1 MRSDLD
7 RLMAERHI
15 DAFIIPPI
23 EAKSTPRDYLTGGAK
38 ADAVVVKKQGEV
50 PILIVNLMER
60 EEAAKSGLAVMTY
73 DDFNVEA
80 IYRQHGR
87 GTRAAW
93 AAIWLSIFEKLSLQG
108 RVTFYGM
115 VDIQRSMGLLRV
127 VQERLGGHVEVILD
141 ELPDIFDLAYET
153 KDAEEL
159 EKMRDVGRRASEVM
173 RVTRD
178 WLSSHRAVNG
188 QIVNVEGK
196 PLTIGAVKR
205 YVRYQLLERD
215 LEHTKDMIF
224 AQGRDCGLPHSVGES
239 DEILRPGES
248 LIFDLFPRCLNTSY
262 YHDTTRTWSLGYARE
277 ELERDFQTVR
287 DIYFRSLEG
296 ILLGRP
302 THELGKQVCEWFEAA
317 GHATR
322 LNTPQTQ
329 EGYIHALGHG
339 LGLEVHESPTI
350 GHNTI
355 DSMIFRA
362 GNMVTIEPG
371 LYYPSKGYGVR
382 IEDTVYVDEAGQIH
396 NLTDCPY
403 DLVIP
408 LQA

>member
-23 EAKSTPRDYLTGGAK
+23 EGESTPRDYLTQGAR
-38 ADAVVVKKQGEV
+38 ANALIVKKQGET

-60 EEAAKSGLAVMTY
+60 EEAAKSGFVVMTY
-73 DDFNVEA
+73 DEFNIEA
-80 IYRQHGR
+80 IHRQHGR

-93 AAIWLSIFEKLSLQG
+93 AAIWLSIFEKLTLQG
-108 RVTFYGM
+108 RVTFYG
-115 VDIQRSMGLLRV
+115 VASIQHAMGLLRV
-127 VQERLGGHVEVILD
+127 VQERLSGHVEIVLD
-141 ELPDIFDLAYET
+141 ELPDIFELAYET
-153 KDAEEL
+153 KDAQEL
-159 EKMRDVGRRASEVM
+159 EKMRDVGRRTSEVM

-178 WLSSHRAVNG
+178 WLSTHRAVDG
-188 QIVNVEGK
+188 QILNADGK

-205 YVRYQLLERD
+205 FVRYQLLERD
-215 LEHTKDMIF
+215 LEAKDMIF
-224 AQGRDCGLPHSVGES
+224 AQGRDCGIPHSVGEA
-239 DEILRPGES
+239 DEVLRPGES

-322 LNTPQTQ
+322 LNTPKTQ

-350 GHNTI
+350 GHTTI
-355 DSMIFRA
+355 DTMIFRP

-382 IEDTVYVDEAGQIH
+382 IEDTIYVDEAGQIH

-403 DLVIP
+403 DLVVP
-408 LQA
+408 LQE